1 MAKLSDAIRAARRR
15 GGRPMGFGHAASS
28 DGAPK
33 RGLLIAAI
41 GPDRQGAD
49 VHIVPDGAA
58 VEAAVADAGQ
68 HPVGLAAGA
77 PTADDIAAAER
88 AGAAF
93 VVLDPATATADALFG
108 DKIEY
113 AFRLPRT
120 TTDEGVLRAVGS
132 LQPALILLDGASDPL
147 PVQEMLA
154 IRRIVMQTGTPAAA
168 PVAADASTS
177 LCRALRDS
185 GVGVLLLDA
194 PTPDQVNAL
203 RERIASIP
211 EPSRRG
217 REAGPVVP
225 GVAAADFEDEIE
237 EPIGDAAA
245 DA

>member
-33 RGLLIAAI
+33 RGLLIAVV
-41 GPDRQGAD
+41 GPERQGAD
-49 VHIVPDGAA
+49 VHIVPDVAA
-58 VEAAVADAGQ
+58 VEAAVAAAGGR
-68 HPVGLAAGA
+68 PIGVAAGA
-77 PTADDIAAAER
+77 PTADDVAAAER

-113 AFRLPRT
+113 AFRLPRA
-120 TTDEGVLRAVGS
+120 TTDEGALRALGS
-132 LQPALILLDGASDPL
+132 LQPALIVLDGVPHPL
-147 PVQEMLA
+147 PVEEMLA
-154 IRRIVMQTGTPAAA
+154 IRRIVMQTGTPTAA

-185 GVGVLLLDA
+185 GVSVLLLDA
-194 PTPDQVNAL
+194 PSPAQVDAL

-225 GVAAADFEDEIE
+225 GVAAAEFDDEME
-237 EPIGDAAA
+237 ESVGDAA